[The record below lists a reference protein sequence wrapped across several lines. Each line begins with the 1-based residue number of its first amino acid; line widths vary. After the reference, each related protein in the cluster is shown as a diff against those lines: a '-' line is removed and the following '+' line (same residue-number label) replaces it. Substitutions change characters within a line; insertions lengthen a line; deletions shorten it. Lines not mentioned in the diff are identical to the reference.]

1 MMYNNFYTTDFLCH
15 HGIKGMKW
23 GIRRTPEQL
32 GHKIKAKLGIKKKP
46 GSKVET
52 VKDTEKKQD
61 REEETV
67 EQKKERVL
75 KSRSAKVLY
84 DNADLFTTQ
93 ELQQAYNRLALER
106 NIKSLEPKQISKGQ
120 QRIDKYIKTVNNI
133 NDVLNVTN
141 KLAGNVKAARKLFGG
156 SKDEKSDDSSDD
168 KKKNDSS
175 DDKKKSKKADR
186 QTANEESTSRDTTKT
201 SPRQDA
207 KETKQAVDNVKEAY
221 NQAKED
227 TAREQKTQPK
237 WYGDDDFDRGVEFTL
252 NLASNLL
259 ESPIAGLLEDPNRRR

>member
-120 QRIDKYIKTVNNI
+120 QRIDKYIKTVKNI

-141 KLAGNVKAARKLFGG
+141 KLAGNVNAARKLFGG
-156 SKDEKSDDSSDD
+156 SKDKKSDDSSND
-168 KKKNDSS
+168 KKSDDSS
-175 DDKKKSKKADR
+175 NDKKMQTRRARAVTPPRLLLDRTLKRLNKQSTMLKKHIIRLKKIQLESKKL
-186 QTANEESTSRDTTKT
+186 SRNGMAMTT
-201 SPRQDA
+201 
-207 KETKQAVDNVKEAY
+207 
-221 NQAKED
+221 
-227 TAREQKTQPK
+227 
-237 WYGDDDFDRGVEFTL
+237 L
-252 NLASNLL
+252 
-259 ESPIAGLLEDPNRRR
+259 IAE

>member
-15 HGIKGMKW
+15 YGIKGMKW

-75 KSRSAKVLY
+75 KSRSAKELY

-120 QRIDKYIKTVNNI
+120 QRIDKYIKTVKNI

-141 KLAGNVKAARKLFGG
+141 KLAGNVNAARKLFGG
-156 SKDEKSDDSSDD
+156 SGSKKD
-168 KKKNDSS
+168 NDSS

-186 QTANEESTSRDTTKT
+186 QNANEESTSRDTTKT

-207 KETKQAVDNVKEAY
+207 KETKQAVDDVKEAY

-227 TAREQKTQPK
+227 TSREQERQPN

>member
-32 GHKIKAKLGIKKKP
+32 GHKIKAKFGIKKKP

-120 QRIDKYIKTVNNI
+120 QRIDKYIKTVKNI

-141 KLAGNVKAARKLFGG
+141 KLAGNVNAARKLFGG
-156 SKDEKSDDSSDD
+156 SGSKKDS
-168 KKKNDSS
+168 DSS

-201 SPRQDA
+201 SPRQDS
-207 KETKQAVDNVKEAY
+207 KETKQAVDDVKEAY

-237 WYGDDDFDRGVEFTL
+237 WYGDDDFDRGVEFTM
-252 NLASNLL
+252 NLAANLL